1 MGSISSLVKEDQEYQ
16 TELKNSKELLEVLDL
31 YVVIYNNLTAIEPNL
46 HVGFYEEAISN
57 LKVAKEKLDTM
68 IDALDDIPEVVKLL
82 RSVYNKNKSI
92 IITRLQQLLSKCISI
107 NINMIKVNASSR
119 GTWLFFFFIK
129 LGPSGHSHGDHE
141 VSLHQLW
148 TYFKEM
154 SIPQPSRL
162 HWI

>member
-119 GTWLFFFFIK
+119 GT
-129 LGPSGHSHGDHE
+129 
-141 VSLHQLW
+141 
-148 TYFKEM
+148 
-154 SIPQPSRL
+154 
-162 HWI
+162 